1 MLIPV
6 LLFIVGLLFLIKGG
20 DWFVDGASAL
30 ARRFHL
36 PELLIGAT
44 VVSIGTTL
52 PEVMVSTMSALSGH
66 GEIAY
71 GNAIGSVICNA
82 ALIAAITIAVRPG
95 RVDPKTLKTPV
106 AFFFAAAAI
115 YCIAAYV
122 FGRFTRVMGIIMLAM
137 FVAYMAANVLQMK
150 NTPAGEQEASE
161 EEEMPLAKTL
171 ILLVLGAVLIA
182 AGANLLV
189 DNGTL
194 IAQALGVPESVIALT
209 FVALGTSLPELVTAI
224 TSLVKGHSDLS
235 LGNIVG
241 ANVFNLVLV
250 SGVSITLAPFTI
262 PQSATLFGINSSLVL
277 DLPVMLAVMLI
288 MTVPALVKGKL
299 NRPQGILGI
308 FGLFLQAAAG
318 HILYLA
324 LHLESGSF
332 PRPLPPDRER
342 AAFADLQKGG
352 AAAAQ
357 ARDTLIRHN
366 LRLVAHI
373 CKKYYAGNSAQDDMI
388 SIGTIGLIK
397 AVDTFDPAKGKRFA
411 SYASRCIENE
421 LRMDLRRGRRTGVTL
436 SLQEPL
442 EADGQ
447 LTLADTLPDEADME
461 AGCESRADAA
471 RLRALVDALP
481 ARERA
486 IMRQRYGFDGAPK
499 TQQQTAQALH
509 ISRSYVSRLEKR
521 TLEYLRGRWPAE

>member
-95 RVDPKTLKTPV
+95 KVDPKTLKTPV

-122 FGRFTRVMGIIMLAM
+122 FGKFTRVMGVIMLAM
-137 FVAYMAANVLQMK
+137 FVAYMIVNVLQMK
-150 NTPAGEQEASE
+150 NAPAEVHEEA
-161 EEEMPLAKTL
+161 EEEMSLPKTL
-171 ILLVLGAVLIA
+171 GLLVVGAVLIA
-182 AGANLLV
+182 VGANLLV

-224 TSLVKGHSDLS
+224 TSLAKGHGALS
-235 LGNIVG
+235 LGNVIG

-250 SGVSITLAPFTI
+250 SGVSVTLAPFSI
-262 PQSATLFGINSSLVL
+262 PQNSTIAGMNASLVM
-277 DLPVMLAVMLI
+277 DIPVMFAVMLLL
-288 MTVPALVKGKL
+288 TLPALIKGKL
-299 NRPQGILGI
+299 SRPQGI
-308 FGLFLQAAAG
+308 
-318 HILYLA
+318 A
-324 LHLESGSF
+324 LLCIY
-332 PRPLPPDRER
+332 
-342 AAFADLQKGG
+342 AAFCAVQF
-352 AAAAQ
+352 
-357 ARDTLIRHN
+357 
-366 LRLVAHI
+366 
-373 CKKYYAGNSAQDDMI
+373 
-388 SIGTIGLIK
+388 SI
-397 AVDTFDPAKGKRFA
+397 
-411 SYASRCIENE
+411 
-421 LRMDLRRGRRTGVTL
+421 
-436 SLQEPL
+436 
-442 EADGQ
+442 
-447 LTLADTLPDEADME
+447 
-461 AGCESRADAA
+461 
-471 RLRALVDALP
+471 
-481 ARERA
+481 
-486 IMRQRYGFDGAPK
+486 
-499 TQQQTAQALH
+499 
-509 ISRSYVSRLEKR
+509 
-521 TLEYLRGRWPAE
+521 